1 MAGMIG
7 LFGEGLLIKDGD
19 KAIGDVLEKQTVSC
33 TGRCKKCS
41 GRMNAINL
49 LKKIK
54 KKFTNGVSMGTPT
67 SKINRYHTH
76 SCYTMKLLDDLK
88 DAEFGV
94 LIMSY
99 LGRGSNRVAYKQT
112 CIGRQAPKNGRHHN
126 TCCQTMTMLDDLRDN
141 EFSVLMRSYN
151 WHGSSMMEQGE
162 TSL

>member
-33 TGRCKKCS
+33 TGRGKNCS
-41 GRMNAINL
+41 GRMNAMNL

-54 KKFTNGVSMGTPT
+54 KKFTNGVSIGTPT

-76 SCYTMKLLDDLK
+76 SCCTMKLLDDLK
-88 DAEFGV
+88 DAE
-94 LIMSY
+94 
-99 LGRGSNRVAYKQT
+99 LG
-112 CIGRQAPKNGRHHN
+112 
-126 TCCQTMTMLDDLRDN
+126 
-141 EFSVLMRSYN
+141 VLMRSYN